1 MESGAAATVCRMPT
15 TFPAL
20 GFDPCPGDP
29 EALDAI
35 ARQCRRTAA
44 GLRTDV
50 DALRRTP
57 DAALWQGEAARAFAG
72 YVSALP
78 RDLARA
84 ATSYEVVARALLA
97 HSSELRLGAAH
108 ARRTEAEAAAVDR
121 LIRVAVQQRESA
133 AGDPVAVGVAER
145 RAAALREEHA
155 ALRRRAERLAADLRR
170 SAEQAA
176 RLVRAASDAPYHQP
190 GLLHRL
196 LDGAGRWVDH
206 HVDGLTQLSGVLKT
220 VSAIAGLLSLIPVL
234 APVCGPIAVVAAVVA
249 LGIDAALAA
258 RDRASWKSVAVD
270 AGLSA
275 LPGVGKVGRL
285 VVREVRT
292 ARGSVVVY
300 RVEGVPNTRVVIS
313 SDRDVTL
320 RGRNMLFLN
329 FGQRQRAEDFLRT
342 RIEQGMDGA
351 CIKQFRVRKEALE
364 DLRATAVD
372 EEGGDMN
379 PGAPLRVDVSKA
391 ADQFGLRRW
400 HIRDLQ
406 EQVVPR
412 SGKVLK

>member
-1 MESGAAATVCRMPT
+1 MPT
-15 TFPAL
+15 SFPAL

-29 EALDAI
+29 DALEAL
-35 ARQCRRTAA
+35 ARHCRRTAA

-50 DALRRTP
+50 DALRRAP
-57 DAALWQGEAARAFAG
+57 SAAWWQGDAARAFAG
-72 YVSALP
+72 YAVALP

-84 ATSYEVVARALLA
+84 AASYEAVARALIT
-97 HSSELRLGAAH
+97 HSAELRLGAAH
-108 ARRTEAEAAAVDR
+108 ARRTEAEAAGVDR
-121 LIRVAVQQRESA
+121 LIRIAVQHREVA
-133 AGDPVAVGVAER
+133 AGDPTAVAAAER

-155 ALRRRAERLAADLRR
+155 ALRRRAERLAAELQR
-170 SAEQAA
+170 SAERAA
-176 RLVRAASDAPYHQP
+176 RMVRAASDAPHHEP

-196 LDGAGRWVDH
+196 LGDAGRWVDH
-206 HVDGLTQLSGVLKT
+206 HVEGLTQLSGVLKT
-220 VSAIAGLLSLIPVL
+220 VSAVAGLLSLIPVL
-234 APVCGPIAVVAAVVA
+234 APVCGPIAVAAAVVA

-313 SDRDVTL
+313 PGRDVRL
-320 RGRNMLFLN
+320 QGRNMLFLN
-329 FGQRQRAEDFLRT
+329 FGQRQRAEEFLRT

-351 CIKQFRVRKEALE
+351 CIKSFRVRKEALE
-364 DLRATAVD
+364 DLRAAAVD
-372 EEGGDMN
+372 EESVDMS

-391 ADQFGLRRW
+391 VDQFGLRKW

-406 EQVVPR
+406 QQVVPR
-412 SGKVLK
+412 SGRVLR